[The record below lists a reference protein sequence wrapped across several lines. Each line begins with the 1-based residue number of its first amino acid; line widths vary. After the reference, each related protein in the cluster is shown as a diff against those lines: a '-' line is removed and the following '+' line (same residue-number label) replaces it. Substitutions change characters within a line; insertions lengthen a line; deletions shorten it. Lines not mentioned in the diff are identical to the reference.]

1 MAARASATDAPES
14 PAPAPAGRD
23 APLTTVLV
31 VGNLGSKKSTVLQ
44 LLSHMT
50 FPRPAFVYP
59 EPVEDWEGE
68 GFLNG
73 IYHSEGEDK
82 VKAVTNFQ
90 MEVIGWYNYVQRA
103 IERRGAEIAIVER
116 GPGDVR
122 DVFLPV
128 NRPLLGDATYAAF
141 QKITHANF
149 FSRGGGVL
157 DARREDVYTVYLR
170 TTPEMCASRIA
181 ARSRDSEVGAVSM
194 DYLRQIHNLY
204 EDAYADR
211 AAFGDRLM
219 VLEADDVTSQD
230 LVDKIVR
237 GLLIR

>member
-1 MAARASATDAPES
+1 
-14 PAPAPAGRD
+14 
-23 APLTTVLV
+23 
-31 VGNLGSKKSTVLQ
+31 
-44 LLSHMT
+44 MT
-50 FPRPAFVYP
+50 FPWPAVFFP

-68 GFLNG
+68 GFLDG
-73 IYHSEGEDK
+73 IYRSEGEDK

-90 MEVIGWYNYVQRA
+90 LAVIGWYNSVQRT

-116 GPGDVR
+116 GPSDVR
-122 DVFLPV
+122 DVFLPA
-128 NRPLLGDATYAAF
+128 NRSLLGDATYAAF

-157 DARREDVYTVYLR
+157 DARREDVCIVYLR

-181 ARSRDSEVGAVSM
+181 ARNRDSEVGAVSM
-194 DYLRQIHNLY
+194 DYLRQIHTLY
-204 EDAYADR
+204 EEAYADR

-219 VLEADDVTSQD
+219 VLEADDATPQD
-230 LVDKIVR
+230 LADKIVR